1 MAASSDRI
9 TPTAFYSVVAQ
20 IHVSLY
26 LVLMASTKGEDH
38 WLRWFV
44 MFYLIVLVLLWT
56 GVMLWSLWSRGI
68 VKDTT
73 AAPGG
78 EPEEGGQ

>member
-1 MAASSDRI
+1 MAANNDRI

-26 LVLMASTKGEDH
+26 LVLMASAKGEDH

-44 MFYLIVLVLLWT
+44 MFYLIVLVFLWT
-56 GVMLWSLWSRGI
+56 GVLLWSLRSRGV
-68 VKDTT
+68 VKDVA

-78 EPEEGGQ
+78 GPEDGAK